1 MPKESKT
8 KPKRTALPSDPEH
21 MNEDRAT
28 WAGRALDAFGVAT
41 GTEVENLLSDLL
53 CDLMHWADRHEG
65 NFAAELARATRS
77 YVEETTPY

>member
-8 KPKRTALPSDPEH
+8 RVKRTALPPDPEH
-21 MNEDRAT
+21 MNEQRAG
-28 WAGRALDAFGVAT
+28 WAAHALDAFNAAT
-41 GTEVENLLSDLL
+41 GTEPENLLSDLL